1 MPRRARPCGVLPRFY
16 PGEAEPPSRSP
27 HEFVMQWVPVFVL
40 LWIVVGTTTLAWVC
54 RKALGTLWREP
65 MLKRP
70 VLIVESDD
78 WGAGPPEQAERLDG
92 IATVL
97 GSHADRDG
105 RKAVMTLGL
114 VLGVA
119 DGANILANGLR
130 HYCRKSLNHGEFAP
144 VLATIRR
151 GAESGVFALQLH
163 GAEHYWPPALL
174 AGARGDPQLARWLAG
189 PGIPSTEALPAPL
202 QSRWV
207 DASELPSKPLPAD
220 VIRAAALAE
229 VADFRTI
236 FGTEPAVAVPPTFVW
251 NDAVEAAWAEAGVQ
265 FVVTPGRRYE
275 ARAEDGNPSAAGPA
289 VLNGGKGA
297 AGITYVVR
305 DDYFEP
311 SRGHKAERALDA
323 LAAKTR
329 AGRPTLLETHRA
341 NFLGDGATADAAIRE
356 LERLFALTLR
366 AFPDVA
372 FLSTEEL
379 ALRMRRTD
387 PWLVERRLAVRLHVW
402 LGRLWNV
409 ARLRKLAYV
418 TGAIVPAWLLYAAT
432 GRAGAAPRASGG

>member
-1 MPRRARPCGVLPRFY
+1 MGPDRRACDENPMQSLLPL
-16 PGEAEPPSRSP
+16 A
-27 HEFVMQWVPVFVL
+27 VIWIL
-40 LWIVVGTTTLAWVC
+40 LATLIMGWREKRALVGF
-54 RKALGTLWREP
+54 WREP
-65 MLKRP
+65 VLKRP

-78 WGAGPPEQAERLDG
+78 WGAGPLQQAERLQR
-92 IATVL
+92 IAAVL
-97 GSHADRDG
+97 GKHADRDG

-119 DGANILANGLR
+119 DGADILANGLR
-130 HYCRKSLNHGEFAP
+130 HYCRKSLSDGEFAP
-144 VLATIRR
+144 VLATIRH

-174 AGARGDPQLARWLAG
+174 AAVRGDPRLASWLAG
-189 PGIPSTEALPAPL
+189 PGIPSTEALPTPL

-220 VIRAAALAE
+220 VIRAAAFAE

-236 FGTEPAVAVPPTFVW
+236 FGREPAVAVPPTFVW

-275 ARAEDGNPSAAGPA
+275 ARGEDGNPSAAGPA

-311 SRGHKAERALDA
+311 ARGHKAERGLDA
-323 LAAKTR
+323 VAAKTR

-341 NFLGDGATADAAIRE
+341 NFLGDGATAEAAIRE
-356 LERLFALTLR
+356 LDRLFALTLR

-387 PWLVERRLAVRLHVW
+387 SWLVERRLTVRLHVW
-402 LGRLWNV
+402 LRRLWDV
-409 ARLRKLAYV
+409 AHLRKLAYV

-432 GRAGAAPRASGG
+432 WRAGAAPRASGG